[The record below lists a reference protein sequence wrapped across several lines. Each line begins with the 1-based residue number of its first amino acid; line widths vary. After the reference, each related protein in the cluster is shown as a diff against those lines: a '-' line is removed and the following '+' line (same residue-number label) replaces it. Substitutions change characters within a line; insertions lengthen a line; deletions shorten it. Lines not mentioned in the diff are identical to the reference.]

1 MFVMRERPEGYEEEP
16 IKKGDLVIFKPWL
29 FPRRSKG
36 QGIIIVLEKSARGV
50 TFRNKQGQLAWS
62 DVTSFM
68 LVSSAPGGE

>member
-1 MFVMRERPEGYEEEP
+1 MFVMRERPEDYEEEP

-36 QGIIIVLEKSARGV
+36 QGIITVLGKDSQDLIFRTKRGRMARC
-50 TFRNKQGQLAWS
+50 

-68 LVSSAPGGE
+68 LVSSAPK

>member
-1 MFVMRERPEGYEEEP
+1 MFVMRHRPKGYEDQP

-36 QGIIIVLEKSARGV
+36 QGIIIVLGNDSQDLIFRTKRGRMARC
-50 TFRNKQGQLAWS
+50 

>member
-50 TFRNKQGQLAWS
+50 TFRNKQGRLAWS

-68 LVSSAPGGE
+68 LVSSAPTGE

>member
-36 QGIIIVLEKSARGV
+36 QGIIIVLEKDGRGV
-50 TFRNKQGQLAWS
+50 TFRSKRGRIYNS
-62 DVTSFM
+62 DVTGFM
-68 LVSSAPGGE
+68 LISSAPNGG

>member
-36 QGIIIVLEKSARGV
+36 QGIIIVLENSARGV
-50 TFRNKQGQLAWS
+50 TFRTKRGRMARC

-68 LVSSAPGGE
+68 LVSSAPN